1 MSDARTRCAASAAA
15 AVVAETLTLPTD
27 VAKTRLQ
34 VQSTTGGSGPRYN
47 GFVDCLRRT
56 AAEEGP
62 LALWKGIVPA
72 LVRQVCYTSMSLVIY
87 EPIRDLYR
95 SALQGGGDGA
105 PSYSVRLLAGGTAG
119 ACAITV
125 FNPTEVLKTQIM
137 ANNSGVPVRMGDV
150 VARVWQ
156 REGLLGFWAGVRPNV
171 ARTFLVNAAELGT
184 YDEAKTQLRPLLGD
198 GVLAHVGA
206 SGCAGFTSA
215 CVSTP
220 ADVVKTRLM
229 NAAGGEQQYRGMLHA
244 GYRILLDE
252 GPMALYKGFLPI
264 CTRKL
269 IWCGVFFVSYEK
281 LLEALK

>member
-1 MSDARTRCAASAAA
+1 MSDAKSRFAASAAA
-15 AVVAETLTLPTD
+15 ALVAETSTLPTD

-34 VQSTTGGSGPRYN
+34 VQSTTAGSGPRYT

-62 LALWKGIVPA
+62 LALWKGLVPA
-72 LVRQVCYTSMSLVIY
+72 LIRQVCYTSMSLVIY

-95 SALQGGGDGA
+95 SALQGGSECA
-105 PSYSVRLLAGGTAG
+105 PSYSVRLAAGGTAG
-119 ACAITV
+119 ACAITI
-125 FNPTEVLKTQIM
+125 FNPTEVLKTQM
-137 ANNSGVPVRMGDV
+137 QASSGGPVRMGDV

-156 REGLLGFWAGVRPNV
+156 RDGLLGFWAGVRPNV

-184 YDEAKTQLRPLLGD
+184 YDEAKAQLRPLLGD
-198 GVLAHVGA
+198 GVLSHVGA
-206 SGCAGFTSA
+206 SGAAGFTSA

-252 GPMALYKGFLPI
+252 GPTALYKGFLPI

-269 IWCGVFFVSYEK
+269 VWCGVFFVTYEK
-281 LLEALK
+281 LLAALK

>member
-1 MSDARTRCAASAAA
+1 MSDARARFAASAAA
-15 AVVAETLTLPTD
+15 ALVAETVTLPTD

-34 VQSTTGGSGPRYN
+34 VQSTAGGSGPRYT
-47 GFVDCLRRT
+47 GFVDCLSRT

-62 LALWKGIVPA
+62 LALWKGLVPA
-72 LVRQVCYTSMSLVIY
+72 LIRQVCYTSMSLVIY

-95 SALQGGGDGA
+95 NALQGGGEGA
-105 PSYSVRLLAGGTAG
+105 PSYSVRLAAGGTAG

-125 FNPTEVLKTQIM
+125 FNPTEVLKTQM
-137 ANNSGVPVRMGDV
+137 QASSSGPVRMGDV

-198 GVLAHVGA
+198 GVLSHVGA

-252 GPMALYKGFLPI
+252 GPTALYKGFLPI

-269 IWCGVFFVSYEK
+269 IWCGVFFVTYEK
-281 LLEALK
+281 LLASLK